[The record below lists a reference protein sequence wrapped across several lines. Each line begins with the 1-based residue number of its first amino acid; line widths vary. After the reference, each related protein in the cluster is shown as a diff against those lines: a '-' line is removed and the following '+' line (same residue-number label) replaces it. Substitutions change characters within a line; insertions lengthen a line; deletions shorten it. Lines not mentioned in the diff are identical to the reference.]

1 VSALP
6 STQNLRERV
15 DTAQVLTRFHYLERA
30 LALAAGGWIAG
41 TPSLDTKAAL
51 ARAAWQQTL
60 AGDAFRE
67 RVFELRY
74 PNRFLEEGADAP
86 LIRVYEAGIDAP
98 DADAFLAG
106 TVALLRDLAERYR
119 AFLAAT
125 DELDD
130 GPTARIIRQALADTE
145 EQAAA
150 LDLSAVALSGARHL
164 TRPEETGADAQ
175 AARPPADARPGVSD
189 EQAAAGATSGARHLT
204 WPEELRRALETLER
218 PAGTPFR
225 LAEQPARDERYLAS
239 SFYWPDAIVPG
250 YAYGEGVA
258 LQVRSAVSHL
268 NEVWAV
274 DTAGAILHAL
284 APELG
289 WDWIR
294 DAGRW
299 TYDEARHMLM
309 GKRRLDAWGLPPEL
323 TPLGGYIYEAGA
335 GEDALY
341 RLGMLGYFETKNI
354 GRKRERAAA
363 FHAMGDTTSETDM
376 EFDWADETL
385 HAEYG
390 RRWLKRLLELRGED
404 PESWQAV
411 LDRCEELVTARV
423 GQATDEDRER
433 LTNAADALLA
443 RAGASLGA

>member
-6 STQNLRERV
+6 PTQELRERV
-15 DTAQVLTRFHYLERA
+15 DSAQVLTRFHYLSRAIA
-30 LALAAGGWIAG
+30 LACGGWIAG
-41 TPSLDTKAAL
+41 TPKLETKAAL
-51 ARAAWQQTL
+51 ARVAWQQTL

-74 PNRFLEEGADAP
+74 PNRFLEEGSDAP
-86 LIRVYEAGIDAP
+86 LIRVYEAAIDAP
-98 DADAFLAG
+98 GADQFLGALTDALLPDYAERLAAFLQQ
-106 TVALLRDLAERYR
+106 
-119 AFLAAT
+119 T

-130 GPTARIIRQALADTE
+130 GPTIRIVEQAARDAAD
-145 EQAAA
+145 QAAA
-150 LDLSAVALSGARHL
+150 LTPG
-164 TRPEETGADAQ
+164 
-175 AARPPADARPGVSD
+175 ARPGSDPVSW
-189 EQAAAGATSGARHLT
+189 AAR
-204 WPEELRRALETLER
+204 LRDGFQTLEP

-225 LAEQPARDERYLAS
+225 LAEDPARDDAYFPS

-250 YAYGEGVA
+250 YPYGEGVA

-274 DTAGAILHAL
+274 DTAGAILHGL

-289 WDWIR
+289 WEWIR

-309 GKRRLDAWGLPPEL
+309 GKRRLEAWGLPAGKI
-323 TPLGGYIYEAGA
+323 PLGGYIYEACA
-335 GEDALY
+335 GQDPLY

-390 RRWLKRLLELRGED
+390 RRWLKDLLEQRGED
-404 PESWQAV
+404 PESWPAV
-411 LDRCEELVTARV
+411 LERCEQLVADRV
-423 GQATDEDRER
+423 AQATDAER
-433 LTNAADALLA
+433 TRITAAAEALVA
-443 RAGASLGA
+443 EATSRAA

>member
-6 STQNLRERV
+6 PTQELRERI
-15 DTAQVLTRFHYLERA
+15 DSAQVLTRFHYLSRAIA
-30 LALAAGGWIAG
+30 LACGGWIAG
-41 TPSLDTKAAL
+41 TPKLETKAAL
-51 ARAAWQQTL
+51 ARVAWQQTL

-74 PNRFLEEGADAP
+74 PNRFLEEGSDAP
-86 LIRVYEAGIDAP
+86 LIRVYEAAIDAP
-98 DADAFLAG
+98 GADQ
-106 TVALLRDLAERYR
+106 
-119 AFLAAT
+119 FLAALTDALLPDYAERLAAFLTQT

-130 GPTARIIRQALADTE
+130 GPTIRIVEQAARDVAD
-145 EQAAA
+145 QAAA
-150 LDLSAVALSGARHL
+150 LTPG
-164 TRPEETGADAQ
+164 
-175 AARPPADARPGVSD
+175 ARPGPGTVSW
-189 EQAAAGATSGARHLT
+189 AAR
-204 WPEELRRALETLER
+204 LRDGFQTLEP

-225 LAEQPARDERYLAS
+225 LAEDPARDDAYFSS

-250 YAYGEGVA
+250 YPYGEGVA

-274 DTAGAILHAL
+274 DTAGAILHGL

-289 WDWIR
+289 WEWIR

-299 TYDEARHMLM
+299 CYDEARHMLM
-309 GKRRLDAWGLPPEL
+309 GKRRLEAWGLPADKI
-323 TPLGGYIYEAGA
+323 PLGGYIYEACA
-335 GEDALY
+335 GQDPLY

-390 RRWLKRLLELRGED
+390 RRWLKDLLQQRGED
-404 PESWQAV
+404 PDSWPAV
-411 LDRCEELVTARV
+411 LERCEQLVADRV
-423 GQATDEDRER
+423 AQATDAERDRI
-433 LTNAADALLA
+433 TAAADELVAEA
-443 RAGASLGA
+443 TRRAA

>member
-6 STQNLRERV
+6 PTQELRERI
-15 DTAQVLTRFHYLERA
+15 DSAQVLTRFHYLSRAIA
-30 LALAAGGWIAG
+30 LACGGWIAG
-41 TPSLDTKAAL
+41 TPKLETKAAL
-51 ARAAWQQTL
+51 ARVAWQQTL

-74 PNRFLEEGADAP
+74 PNRFLEEGSDAP
-86 LIRVYEAGIDAP
+86 LIRVYEAAIDAP
-98 DADAFLAG
+98 GSDAFRA
-106 TVALLRDLAERYR
+106 ALVDSLLPDYAQRLGS
-119 AFLAAT
+119 FLAQT

-130 GPTARIIRQALADTE
+130 GPTVRIVQQALLDVE
-145 EQAAA
+145 EQGVLLGHGPGSDPWASA
-150 LDLSAVALSGARHL
+150 LG
-164 TRPEETGADAQ
+164 TGLEQ
-175 AARPPADARPGVSD
+175 LEPPP
-189 EQAAAGATSGARHLT
+189 
-204 WPEELRRALETLER
+204 
-218 PAGTPFR
+218 GTPFR
-225 LAEQPARDERYLAS
+225 LAEDPARDDAYFCS

-250 YAYGEGVA
+250 YPYGEGVA

-274 DTAGAILHAL
+274 DTAGAILHGL

-289 WDWIR
+289 WEWIR

-309 GKRRLDAWGLPPEL
+309 GKRRLEAWGLPSSQI
-323 TPLGGYIYEAGA
+323 PLGGYIYEACA
-335 GEDALY
+335 GQDPLY

-390 RRWLKRLLELRGED
+390 RRWLKDLLEQRGED
-404 PESWQAV
+404 PESWPAV
-411 LDRCEELVTARV
+411 LEHCEQLVAERVAR
-423 GQATDEDRER
+423 ATDAER
-433 LTNAADALLA
+433 ARITAAADALVA
-443 RAGASLGA
+443 EATSRAS

>member
-6 STQNLRERV
+6 PTQELRERI
-15 DTAQVLTRFHYLERA
+15 DSAQVLTRFHYLSRAIA
-30 LALAAGGWIAG
+30 LACGGWIAG
-41 TPSLDTKAAL
+41 TPKLETKAAL
-51 ARAAWQQTL
+51 ARVAWQQTL

-74 PNRFLEEGADAP
+74 PNRFLEEGSDAP
-86 LIRVYEAGIDAP
+86 LIRVYEAAIDAP
-98 DADAFLAG
+98 DADSFLAALTDALLPDYAERLAAFLAQ
-106 TVALLRDLAERYR
+106 
-119 AFLAAT
+119 T

-130 GPTARIIRQALADTE
+130 GPTIRIVEQASRDAA

-150 LDLSAVALSGARHL
+150 LDPRAEGPTSQQSGGTIRDHGLLPDRAPGD
-164 TRPEETGADAQ
+164 RPGSDPVSW
-175 AARPPADARPGVSD
+175 AAR
-189 EQAAAGATSGARHLT
+189 
-204 WPEELRRALETLER
+204 LRDGFQTLEP

-225 LAEQPARDERYLAS
+225 LAEDPARDDAYFSS

-250 YAYGEGVA
+250 YPYGEGVA

-274 DTAGAILHAL
+274 DTAGAILHGL

-289 WDWIR
+289 WEWIR

-309 GKRRLDAWGLPPEL
+309 GKRRLEAWGLPAAKI
-323 TPLGGYIYEAGA
+323 PLGSYIYEACA
-335 GEDALY
+335 GQDPLY

-390 RRWLKRLLELRGED
+390 RRWLKDLLEQRGED
-404 PESWQAV
+404 PESWPAV
-411 LDRCEELVTARV
+411 LERCEQLVAARVASATDDERARITGTADELVAE
-423 GQATDEDRER
+423 ATRR
-433 LTNAADALLA
+433 AA
-443 RAGASLGA
+443 

>member
-6 STQNLRERV
+6 PTQELRERI
-15 DTAQVLTRFHYLERA
+15 DSAQVLTRFHYLSRAIA
-30 LALAAGGWIAG
+30 LACGGWIAG
-41 TPSLDTKAAL
+41 TPKLEAKAAL
-51 ARAAWQQTL
+51 ARVAWQHTL

-74 PNRFLEEGADAP
+74 PNRFLEEGSDGP
-86 LIRVYEAGIDAP
+86 LIRVYEAAIDAP
-98 DADAFLAG
+98 DADAFLA
-106 TVALLRDLAERYR
+106 ALTDAVLPDYAERLT
-119 AFLAAT
+119 AFLAQT

-130 GPTARIIRQALADTE
+130 GPTIRIVEQALRDAA
-145 EQAAA
+145 EQA
-150 LDLSAVALSGARHL
+150 
-164 TRPEETGADAQ
+164 DAFD
-175 AARPPADARPGVSD
+175 PGARPGSDPVSW
-189 EQAAAGATSGARHLT
+189 GAR
-204 WPEELRRALETLER
+204 LRDGFQTLEP

-225 LAEQPARDERYLAS
+225 LAEDPARDDAYFSS

-250 YAYGEGVA
+250 YPYGEGVA

-274 DTAGAILHAL
+274 DTAGAILHGL

-289 WDWIR
+289 WEWIR

-309 GKRRLDAWGLPPEL
+309 GKRRLEAWGLAADKI
-323 TPLGGYIYEAGA
+323 PLGGYIYEACA
-335 GEDALY
+335 GQDPLY

-390 RRWLKRLLELRGED
+390 RRWLKDLLEQRGED
-404 PESWQAV
+404 PESWPAV
-411 LDRCEELVTARV
+411 LERCEQLVADRVAR
-423 GQATDEDRER
+423 ATDGER
-433 LTNAADALLA
+433 ARITAAADALVA
-443 RAGASLGA
+443 EATSRAS

>member
-1 VSALP
+1 V
-6 STQNLRERV
+6 
-15 DTAQVLTRFHYLERA
+15 
-30 LALAAGGWIAG
+30 
-41 TPSLDTKAAL
+41 
-51 ARAAWQQTL
+51 
-60 AGDAFRE
+60 
-67 RVFELRY
+67 
-74 PNRFLEEGADAP
+74 
-86 LIRVYEAGIDAP
+86 
-98 DADAFLAG
+98 
-106 TVALLRDLAERYR
+106 
-119 AFLAAT
+119 
-125 DELDD
+125 
-130 GPTARIIRQALADTE
+130 
-145 EQAAA
+145 
-150 LDLSAVALSGARHL
+150 
-164 TRPEETGADAQ
+164 
-175 AARPPADARPGVSD
+175 
-189 EQAAAGATSGARHLT
+189 
-204 WPEELRRALETLER
+204 TLER

-225 LAEQPARDERYLAS
+225 LAEQPARDGRYLAS

-250 YAYGEGVA
+250 YPYGEGLA
-258 LQVRSAVSHL
+258 LQIRSAVSHL

-309 GKRRLDAWGLPPEL
+309 GKRRLDSWGLPPEL

-390 RRWLKRLLELRGED
+390 RRWLKRLLEVRGED
-404 PESWQAV
+404 PESWPAV
-411 LDRCEELVTARV
+411 LERCEALVTDRIER
-423 GQATDEDRER
+423 ATDDDRER
-433 LTNAADALLA
+433 VTRAAAALLERA
-443 RAGASLGA
+443 RG

>member
-6 STQNLRERV
+6 PTQELRERI
-15 DTAQVLTRFHYLERA
+15 DSAQVLTRFHYLSRAIA
-30 LALAAGGWIAG
+30 LACGGWIAG
-41 TPSLDTKAAL
+41 TAKLEAKAAL
-51 ARAAWQQTL
+51 ARVAWQHTL

-74 PNRFLEEGADAP
+74 PNRFLEEGSDAP
-86 LIRVYEAGIDAP
+86 LIRVYEAALDAP
-98 DADAFLAG
+98 DADAFRAG
-106 TVALLRDLAERYR
+106 LVDALLPDYAHRLA
-119 AFLAAT
+119 AFLSQT

-130 GPTARIIRQALADTE
+130 GPTVRIVQQALRDVE
-145 EQAAA
+145 EQAAVLQGHGPGSDPWASA
-150 LDLSAVALSGARHL
+150 LG
-164 TRPEETGADAQ
+164 TGLEKLE
-175 AARPPADARPGVSD
+175 PPV
-189 EQAAAGATSGARHLT
+189 
-204 WPEELRRALETLER
+204 
-218 PAGTPFR
+218 GTPFR
-225 LAEQPARDERYLAS
+225 LAEDPARDDAYFSS

-250 YAYGEGVA
+250 YPYGEGVA

-274 DTAGAILHAL
+274 DTAGAILHGL

-289 WDWIR
+289 WEWIR

-309 GKRRLDAWGLPPEL
+309 GKRRLEAWGLPAARI
-323 TPLGGYIYEAGA
+323 PLGGYIYEACA
-335 GEDALY
+335 GQDPLY

-390 RRWLKRLLELRGED
+390 RRWLKDLLERRGED
-404 PESWQAV
+404 PESWPAV
-411 LDRCEELVTARV
+411 LERCEQLVADRLARATEEERARITA
-423 GQATDEDRER
+423 
-433 LTNAADALLA
+433 AADALVA
-443 RAGASLGA
+443 EATSRAA

>member
-1 VSALP
+1 MSALP
-6 STQNLRERV
+6 PTQELRERV
-15 DTAQVLTRFHYLERA
+15 DTAEVLTRFHYLSRA
-30 LALAAGGWIAG
+30 LALACGGWIAA
-41 TPSLDTKAAL
+41 TPKLDAKAAL
-51 ARAAWQQTL
+51 ARAAWQQVL

-74 PNRFLEEGADAP
+74 PSRFLEEGSDAP
-86 LIRVYEAGIDAP
+86 LIRVYAAGIDAP
-98 DADAFLAG
+98 DAESFRAGLTDAFLPDYAQR
-106 TVALLRDLAERYR
+106 LRD
-119 AFLAAT
+119 FLAQT

-130 GPTARIIRQALADTE
+130 GPTVRIVAQALRDLE
-145 EQAAA
+145 EQTVS
-150 LDLSAVALSGARHL
+150 LSDPG
-164 TRPEETGADAQ
+164 
-175 AARPPADARPGVSD
+175 ARPGPGTESRV
-189 EQAAAGATSGARHLT
+189 QQVRHGLV
-204 WPEELRRALETLER
+204 TLKP

-225 LAEQPARDERYLAS
+225 LAEDPARDDAYFPS

-250 YAYGEGVA
+250 YPYGEGVA

-274 DTAGAILHAL
+274 DTAGAILHGL

-289 WDWIR
+289 WEWIR

-299 TYDEARHMLM
+299 SYDEARHMLM
-309 GKRRLDAWGLPPEL
+309 GKRRLEAWGLPAEL
-323 TPLGGYIYEAGA
+323 IPLGGYIYEACA
-335 GEDALY
+335 GQDPLY

-390 RRWLKRLLELRGED
+390 RRWLKDLLLERGED
-404 PESWQAV
+404 PESWPAV
-411 LDRCEELVTARV
+411 LERCEQLVAERV
-423 GQATDEDRER
+423 AQATDADRARITQAAER
-433 LTNAADALLA
+433 LVAEATA
-443 RAGASLGA
+443 RAS